1 MTYAYFIPLKL
12 VMMSDKLLEKFNEL
26 CASVK
31 SIKSTCDRI
40 NGVLD
45 GIMAEIAYIKK
56 RRKKRS
62 GSQRRIDT

>member
-1 MTYAYFIPLKL
+1 
-12 VMMSDKLLEKFNEL
+12 MMSDKLLEKFNEL

-56 RRKKRS
+56 MKKKEAVHR
-62 GSQRRIDT
+62 GE